1 MLYFINT
8 NKVKD
13 IVMRYLVTLKHDVGS
28 VSADV
33 KLTMEKDSM
42 FEVEEFMFFH
52 PVYCDSD
59 YEITED
65 PDKKGFLTRR

>member
-1 MLYFINT
+1 MYSINT

-13 IVMRYLVTLKHDVGS
+13 IVMKYLVTLKHNVGP

-33 KLTMEKDSM
+33 KFIMEKDSM
-42 FEVEEFMFFH
+42 FEMEEYMFFH

>member
-1 MLYFINT
+1 
-8 NKVKD
+8 
-13 IVMRYLVTLKHDVGS
+13 MRYLITLKHNVGE

-33 KLTMEKDSM
+33 KLTMEKDSIV
-42 FEVEEFMFFH
+42 EVEDYMFFH

-65 PDKKGFLTRR
+65 PDKKLFLTRR

>member
-1 MLYFINT
+1 
-8 NKVKD
+8 
-13 IVMRYLVTLKHDVGS
+13 MRYLITLKHNVGP

-33 KLTMEKDSM
+33 KFIMEKDSM
-42 FEVEEFMFFH
+42 FEMEEYMFFH

-65 PDKKGFLTRR
+65 PEK

>member
-1 MLYFINT
+1 
-8 NKVKD
+8 
-13 IVMRYLVTLKHDVGS
+13 MRYLITLKHNVGP

-42 FEVEEFMFFH
+42 FEVEEYMFFH
-52 PVYCDSD
+52 PVFCDSD

-65 PDKKGFLTRR
+65 PDKKLFLTRR